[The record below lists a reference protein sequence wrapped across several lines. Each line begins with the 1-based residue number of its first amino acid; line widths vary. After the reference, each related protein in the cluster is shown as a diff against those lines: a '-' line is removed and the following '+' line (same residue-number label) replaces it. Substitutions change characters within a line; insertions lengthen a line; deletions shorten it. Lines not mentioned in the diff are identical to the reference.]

1 MLIRRSIAALKRTAR
16 ARPASYV
23 ESVLASAERAE
34 KGHYWIDLASYLD
47 ICRQHGTFK
56 GTPPAIDRLAV
67 APGIHDAVPI
77 PEREAPPAR
86 EGVAPQPTPEP
97 DAEAQAAAEAVVAR
111 LAEIKR
117 RFAICKACEHSRDD
131 GFACAL
137 HTGCCFGRFRSD
149 LANRCPTGR
158 W

>member
-16 ARPASYV
+16 ARPAGYV
-23 ESVLASAERAE
+23 ESVLASAERAD
-34 KGHYWIDLASYLD
+34 KAHYWIDLANYLD
-47 ICRQHGTFK
+47 LCRRHGTFK
-56 GTPPAIDRLAV
+56 GASPAAGRLAV
-67 APGIHDAVPI
+67 APGIHEAQPI
-77 PEREAPPAR
+77 PAREAPPPR
-86 EGVAPQPTPEP
+86 EGMVPQPTPEP
-97 DAEAQAAAEAVVAR
+97 DAKTQATAEAAVAR

-149 LANRCPTGR
+149 LANRCPAGR

>member
-16 ARPASYV
+16 ARPAGYV

-34 KGHYWIDLASYLD
+34 KGYYWIDLASYLD
-47 ICRQHGTFK
+47 ICRQHGSFK
-56 GTPPAIDRLAV
+56 GTPPEAGRLAV
-67 APGIHDAVPI
+67 APGIHEAQPI
-77 PEREAPPAR
+77 PERETPPPR
-86 EGVAPQPTPEP
+86 GGIVPQPAPEP
-97 DAEAQAAAEAVVAR
+97 DAEAQAAAEAAVAR

-117 RFAICKACEHSRDD
+117 RFAICKACEHSRDN

-149 LANRCPTGR
+149 LASLCPADR